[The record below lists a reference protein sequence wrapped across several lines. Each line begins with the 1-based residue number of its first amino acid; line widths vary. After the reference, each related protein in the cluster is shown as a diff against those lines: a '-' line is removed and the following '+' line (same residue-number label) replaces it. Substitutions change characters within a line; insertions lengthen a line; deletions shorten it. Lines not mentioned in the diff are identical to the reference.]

1 MDKDLLI
8 EIMNNARENI
18 YSWSLYFFKIDRRNN
33 NPFTAYKIRFKNNEY
48 LPEYAR
54 ILIDMVVK
62 YQLDKI
68 TEIKDYTGEN
78 TKVSCDRIET
88 NNVLVKEQWDYFVE
102 DIACASD
109 EKIEGKYNGYVLEGT
124 PSNNDGKSL
133 VFLKMANPIINLK
146 NKRNVVF
153 TFDADNEL
161 AEMTDEVCKLRM
173 DADCIVID
181 EVIYSFNYK
190 FEDLLNMDKTMQK
203 VKTKALE
210 KIFEL
215 DAFENK
221 DEFEQMARAYKAPR
235 TFITLKS
242 ERVNRIKNKTKRKA
256 VASMLNIEISDN
268 GKFVFK
274 NEEEV
279 SLLLRY
285 LCFKVFKDAETKY
298 LLEAN
303 NVTKL
308 ELNWKEIFVLNVIQ
322 NIHSLTYEEA
332 EKFTINSES
341 IMKMIELDVSIL
353 VSGERKNDAEVAMEK
368 WIYNVLESSE
378 NKEDRKQFF
387 DTSKYKS
394 YLVSNNEKVKY
405 ILIIFL

>member
-1 MDKDLLI
+1 MNKDLLI
-8 EIMNNARENI
+8 ETLKGAKENVHT
-18 YSWSLYFFKIDRRNN
+18 WSLYFFKIDRRNN
-33 NPFTAYKIRFKNNEY
+33 NPFTAYKIRFKNNQY

-54 ILIDMVVK
+54 TLIDMVVK
-62 YQLDKI
+62 YQMGKI
-68 TEIKDYTGEN
+68 KEIKDYTGEN

-88 NNVLVKEQWDYFVE
+88 NNELVKEQWDYFVE
-102 DIACASD
+102 DIARASD
-109 EKIEGKYNGYVLEGT
+109 EKIEGKYHGYVLEGT
-124 PSNNDGKSL
+124 PAKNDGKSL

-146 NKRNVVF
+146 NKRSAVF

-161 AEMTDEVCKLRM
+161 AEITDEVCKLRM

-210 KIFEL
+210 KIFEI

-221 DEFEQMARAYKAPR
+221 DEFEQMARAYKSPR
-235 TFITLKS
+235 TFITLKG
-242 ERVNRIKNKTKRKA
+242 ERVDRIKNKTKRKA
-256 VASMLNIEISDN
+256 VASMLKIEISDN
-268 GKFVFK
+268 EKFVFK

-285 LCFKVFKDAETKY
+285 LCFKVFKDAETKD

-308 ELNWKEIFVLNVIQ
+308 VLN
-322 NIHSLTYEEA
+322 
-332 EKFTINSES
+332 
-341 IMKMIELDVSIL
+341 
-353 VSGERKNDAEVAMEK
+353 
-368 WIYNVLESSE
+368 
-378 NKEDRKQFF
+378 
-387 DTSKYKS
+387 
-394 YLVSNNEKVKY
+394 
-405 ILIIFL
+405 

>member
-1 MDKDLLI
+1 
-8 EIMNNARENI
+8 
-18 YSWSLYFFKIDRRNN
+18 
-33 NPFTAYKIRFKNNEY
+33 
-48 LPEYAR
+48 
-54 ILIDMVVK
+54 MVVK

-68 TEIKDYTGEN
+68 TQIKDYTGEN
-78 TKVSCDRIET
+78 TKFSCDRIET

-221 DEFEQMARAYKAPR
+221 DKFEQMARAYKAPR

-285 LCFKVFKDAETKY
+285 LCFKVFKDAETKD

-308 ELNWKEIFVLNVIQ
+308 ELN
-322 NIHSLTYEEA
+322 
-332 EKFTINSES
+332 
-341 IMKMIELDVSIL
+341 
-353 VSGERKNDAEVAMEK
+353 
-368 WIYNVLESSE
+368 
-378 NKEDRKQFF
+378 
-387 DTSKYKS
+387 
-394 YLVSNNEKVKY
+394 
-405 ILIIFL
+405 

>member
-285 LCFKVFKDAETKY
+285 LCFKVFKDAETKD

-308 ELNWKEIFVLNVIQ
+308 EFN
-322 NIHSLTYEEA
+322 
-332 EKFTINSES
+332 
-341 IMKMIELDVSIL
+341 
-353 VSGERKNDAEVAMEK
+353 
-368 WIYNVLESSE
+368 
-378 NKEDRKQFF
+378 
-387 DTSKYKS
+387 
-394 YLVSNNEKVKY
+394 
-405 ILIIFL
+405 